1 MFDNL
6 RDDSSNTF
14 SDENEAK
21 YQPAA
26 GYSSNRSRSKKFL
39 GMTSLQRFVIAFLLM
54 LTVCI
59 LGSGALLILGKMALP

>member
-14 SDENEAK
+14 SEDIEAK

-26 GYSSNRSRSKKFL
+26 GYTGRSGSKRFL
-39 GMTSLQRFVIAFLLM
+39 GMTSMQRFVIAVLLM

-59 LGSGALLILGKMALP
+59 FGAMALLLMGRIAL

>member
-14 SDENEAK
+14 SEDIEAK

-26 GYSSNRSRSKKFL
+26 GYTGRSSSKRFL
-39 GMTSLQRFVIAFLLM
+39 GMTSMQRFVIAVLLM

-59 LGSGALLILGKMALP
+59 FGAMALLLMGKIAL

>member
-14 SDENEAK
+14 SEDIEAK

-26 GYSSNRSRSKKFL
+26 GYTGSRSSSKRFL
-39 GMTSLQRFVIAFLLM
+39 GMTSMQRFVIAVLLM

-59 LGSGALLILGKMALP
+59 FGAMALFFLGKMAL

>member
-6 RDDSSNTF
+6 REESSSTF
-14 SDENEAK
+14 GEDNEAK

-26 GYSSNRSRSKKFL
+26 GYSGRSSSKRFL
-39 GMTSLQRFVIAFLLM
+39 GMTSQQRFVIAFMLM

-59 LGSGALLILGKMALP
+59 LGSMVLLVFNKIAL